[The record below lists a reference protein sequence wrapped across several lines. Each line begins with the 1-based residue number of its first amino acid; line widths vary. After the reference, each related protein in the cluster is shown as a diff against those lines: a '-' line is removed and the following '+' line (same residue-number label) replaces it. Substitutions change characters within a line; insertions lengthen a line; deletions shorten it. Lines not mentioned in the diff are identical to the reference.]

1 MDIIFVFGF
10 FLMLL
15 LTGVSLIGVIA
26 APGRGLIVMFVG
38 GMVMLIVKVLPWL
51 LLAVAAVW
59 LYRRFSLTKTLASAS
74 CTGAGSAGWSGM
86 AGDKCVRDHTVK
98 NWCSEY

>member
-26 APGRGLIVMFVG
+26 ALVVPTIVMFVG

-51 LLAVAAVW
+51 LLSVAAVW
-59 LYRRFSLTKTLASAS
+59 LYRRFFTDEDTRQRVLYRRRIRRLERN
-74 CTGAGSAGWSGM
+74 GRG
-86 AGDKCVRDHTVK
+86 
-98 NWCSEY
+98 

>member
-26 APGRGLIVMFVG
+26 ALV
-38 GMVMLIVKVLPWL
+38 
-51 LLAVAAVW
+51 VADRDVC
-59 LYRRFSLTKTLASAS
+59 RRH
-74 CTGAGSAGWSGM
+74 
-86 AGDKCVRDHTVK
+86 GDADC
-98 NWCSEY
+98 

>member
-26 APGRGLIVMFVG
+26 ALVVATIVMFVG

-59 LYRRFSLTKTLASAS
+59 LYRRFFTDEDTRQRVLYRRRIRRLERN
-74 CTGAGSAGWSGM
+74 GRG
-86 AGDKCVRDHTVK
+86 
-98 NWCSEY
+98 

>member
-26 APGRGLIVMFVG
+26 ALVVATIVMFVG

-51 LLAVAAVW
+51 LLSVAVVW
-59 LYRRFSLTKTLASAS
+59 LYRRFFTDEDTRQRVLYRRRIRRLERN
-74 CTGAGSAGWSGM
+74 GRG
-86 AGDKCVRDHTVK
+86 
-98 NWCSEY
+98 